1 MNVEEVIEL
10 MKFAMSVEREN
21 MKEEFEMIK
30 HGYEQRLEMDLYN
43 IEQEINDLKDL
54 ITEKENENA
63 S

>member
-21 MKEEFEMIK
+21 MEEEFEMIK